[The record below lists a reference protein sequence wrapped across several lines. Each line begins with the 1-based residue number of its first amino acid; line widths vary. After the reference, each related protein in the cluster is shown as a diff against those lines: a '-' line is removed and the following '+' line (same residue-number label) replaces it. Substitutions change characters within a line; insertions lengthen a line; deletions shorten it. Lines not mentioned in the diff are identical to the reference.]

1 MYMRFHKLLYTPGFI
16 ILLMFTVFAVFAPVL
31 APHDPWQRFDPY
43 AAPDRTHLLGTN
55 DIGHDILS
63 ELFYGAR
70 ISLTVGF
77 GTAIAA
83 TAIGLVIGLV
93 SGYYRGIVD
102 ECLMGMTDIVLM
114 IPRIPLIIILTAFL
128 KPSYWI
134 MILVLGLLWWTT
146 TARVIRS
153 KTLQIREMDFV
164 LSAQTLGFSDW
175 YIMFSDILPNVI
187 HILLPKFMLTVA
199 SAMIAEAS
207 LSFLGLGDPTQKS
220 WGMMINFAFQRGGFI
235 NEMWWWYVP
244 PGLCITW
251 CVLSIVTFTFM
262 LTRKTGKLKGG
273 SKIADESA
281 APY

>member
-1 MYMRFHKLLYTPGFI
+1 MRFYKFLYTPGFI
-16 ILLMFTVFAVFAPVL
+16 ILMIFLILAVFAPVL

-43 AAPDRTHLLGTN
+43 GAPDRMHFLGTN
-55 DIGHDILS
+55 DIGHDIFS
-63 ELFYGAR
+63 ELLYGAR

-83 TAIGLVIGLV
+83 TGIGLVIGLL
-93 SGYYRGIVD
+93 SGYYRGVVD
-102 ECLMGMTDIVLM
+102 ECLMGLTDIVLM
-114 IPRIPLIIILTAFL
+114 IPRIPLIIILSAFL

-153 KTLQIREMDFV
+153 KTLQIRAMDFV
-164 LSAQTLGFSDW
+164 LSAQTLGFSNRH
-175 YIMFSDILPNVI
+175 IMFSDILPNLL

-207 LSFLGLGDPTQKS
+207 LSFLGLGDPAQKS

-244 PGLCITW
+244 PGLCITA
-251 CVLSIVTFTFM
+251 CVLAIVTFTFR
-262 LTRKTGKLKGG
+262 LTKETGKTLKGG
-273 SKIADESA
+273 MQDDGNA

>member
-1 MYMRFHKLLYTPGFI
+1 MRFYKFLYTPGFI
-16 ILLMFTVFAVFAPVL
+16 VLMMFLILAVFAPVL

-43 AAPDRTHLLGTN
+43 GAPDRTHFLGTN
-55 DIGHDILS
+55 DIGHDIFS
-63 ELFYGAR
+63 ELLYGAR

-83 TAIGLVIGLV
+83 TGIGLVIGLL

-102 ECLMGMTDIVLM
+102 ECLMGITDIVLM
-114 IPRIPLIIILTAFL
+114 IPRIPLIIILSAFL

-164 LSAQTLGFSDW
+164 LSAQTLGFSDRH
-175 YIMFSDILPNVI
+175 IMFSDILPNLL

-207 LSFLGLGDPTQKS
+207 LSFLGLGDPAQKS

-244 PGLCITW
+244 PGLCITA
-251 CVLSIVTFTFM
+251 CVLAIVTFTFR
-262 LTRKTGKLKGG
+262 LTKETGHQKGG
-273 SKIADESA
+273 GESGDENTD
-281 APY
+281 PY